1 MFNYLSI
8 YFMSYN
14 SNSNSHDSNS
24 NSNYKKCKELVDYI
38 HTVASNRNPDAMKIL
53 QGHNYPKLEL
63 WPDGKQPSWSDVSHY
78 VLSNDYKNL
87 VESFGKQ
94 DFIPNLHI
102 YISKHAESW
111 PPYAEQQR
119 PLYNAAADAM
129 CISANEIINSSLSN
143 S

>member
-14 SNSNSHDSNS
+14 SHDSNS
-24 NSNYKKCKELVDYI
+24 NIHNNNYKKCKELVEYI

-53 QGHNYPKLEL
+53 QGHNYPKLEP
-63 WPDGKQPSWSDVSHY
+63 WPDSKQPSWSDVSHY
-78 VLSNDYKNL
+78 VLRNDYKNL
-87 VESFGKQ
+87 VESIGKP
-94 DFIPNLHI
+94 DFISNLHI

-111 PPYAEQQR
+111 PQYAEQQR

-129 CISANEIINSSLSN
+129 CSSAYEIINSSLAN

>member
-1 MFNYLSI
+1 
-8 YFMSYN
+8 MSYSNSHN
-14 SNSNSHDSNS
+14 SNSNSHSNS
-24 NSNYKKCKELVDYI
+24 NNSNYKKCKELVEYI
-38 HTVASNRNPDAMKIL
+38 HTVASNRNPKAMKIL

-63 WPDGKQPSWSDVSHY
+63 WPDAKQPSWSDVSHY

-94 DFIPNLHI
+94 EFVPNLYI

-129 CISANEIINSSLSN
+129 CSSANEIINSSLSN

>member
-1 MFNYLSI
+1 
-8 YFMSYN
+8 MSNN
-14 SNSNSHDSNS
+14 SNNSNNNSNNSNNNSHNS
-24 NSNYKKCKELVDYI
+24 NSNYKKCKELVEYI
-38 HTVASNRNPDAMKIL
+38 HKVASNRNPEAMKIL
-53 QGHNYPKLEL
+53 QDHNYPKLEL

-94 DFIPNLHI
+94 DFIPNLHL

-129 CISANEIINSSLSN
+129 CSSANEIINSSLSN